1 LSVRQTSAITIEGE
15 IVSEFT
21 LKDLRRIMEGAAGVA
36 DGVDWDAPGTL
47 TTAFEEIGYDSLA
60 LLEFAARVQKE
71 YQVPIP
77 NGVVEVLATPAAAL
91 AYVNDHLA
99 KG

>member
-1 LSVRQTSAITIEGE
+1 MQ
-15 IVSEFT
+15 
-21 LKDLRRIMEGAAGVA
+21 DLRRIIEGAAGVSE
-36 DGVDWDAPGTL
+36 GVDWDSPAIL
-47 TTAFEEIGYDSLA
+47 TEPFEEIGYDSLA

-71 YQVPIP
+71 YRVPVP
-77 NGVVEVLATPAAAL
+77 NGVVEVLGTPAAAL